1 MKIVF
6 NDTPSK
12 LASYDFSKIK
22 KKRGEN
28 ILVETILDIF
38 VPLQTKTA
46 RIVTKLK
53 KEIQCWE
60 REFTTSHNLCAPT
73 VTDRKNDKTIAQ
85 KLRLR
90 LGHTSSINIESIRDD

>member
-6 NDTPSK
+6 HDAPSEF
-12 LASYDFSKIK
+12 ASYDFSKIK
-22 KKRGEN
+22 KKRSEN
-28 ILVETILDIF
+28 ILVERILDIF

-73 VTDRKNDKTIAQ
+73 VTDRKKMIKQQHKN
-85 KLRLR
+85 
-90 LGHTSSINIESIRDD
+90 SV